1 MISNK
6 NIEFPSK
13 EAQKKSSIV
22 DLITLGCSKNL
33 VDSEQLMRQFEVLGY
48 QVRHDAENPDGEIVI
63 INTCGFIGD
72 AKEESINTILQ
83 FAKLRKHEK
92 IKKLFVMGC
101 LSERYLD
108 ELRHEIPEVDK
119 FYGKFNYN
127 DILTDLGQSY
137 RSDLRFERTLTTP
150 SHYAY
155 IKISEG
161 CNRTCS
167 YCAIPIIT
175 GHHRSRTMEDIENEV
190 KGLVGKGVK
199 EFQLIAQDLSYY
211 GQDRYKTLKLAE
223 LTERLSDIPGV
234 EWLRLHYAY
243 PAQFPYDLLK
253 VMREREN
260 VCNYLDI
267 ALQHVSDNMLKK
279 MRRNITSDQ
288 TYELIDRIRT
298 EVPGIHLRTTLL
310 LGHPGETEEDVNELK
325 EFIRKARFERLGAFA
340 FSNEEGTFAY
350 TNYHD
355 DIPTE
360 EKQKRV
366 DEIMSVQQS
375 ISAELNQLKI
385 GKTFKVIIDREE
397 NEYFIGRTEYDS
409 PEVDQEV
416 LIPLDTVGVTKGEF
430 YQTKIIDATDF
441 DLYGV

>member
-1 MISNK
+1 MSFENINK
-6 NIEFPSK
+6 GT
-13 EAQKKSSIV
+13 V
-22 DLITLGCSKNL
+22 DVITLGCSKNL
-33 VDSEQLMRQFEVLGY
+33 VDSEQLMRQFDVLGY

-83 FAKLRKHEK
+83 FAELRKQDK
-92 IKKLFVMGC
+92 IQKLFVMGC
-101 LSERYLD
+101 LSERYLK
-108 ELRHEIPEVDK
+108 ELRLEMPEVDK

-127 DILTDLGQSY
+127 DILTDLGQTY
-137 RSDLRFERTLTTP
+137 RADLRLERTLTTP
-150 SHYAY
+150 NHYAY

-175 GHHRSRTMEDIENEV
+175 GKHRSRTMEDIENEV
-190 KGLVGKGVK
+190 KGLVSHGVK

-253 VMREREN
+253 VMRERDN

-267 ALQHVSDNMLKK
+267 ALQHVSDNMLKQ
-279 MRRNITSDQ
+279 MRRNITSAQ
-288 TYELIDRIRT
+288 TYELIERIRT

-310 LGHPGETEEDVNELK
+310 LGHPGETEEDVEELK
-325 EFIRKARFERLGAFA
+325 DFVRKARFERLGAFA
-340 FSNEEGTFAY
+340 FSNEEGTYAY
-350 TNYHD
+350 KTFSDN
-355 DIPTE
+355 ILEE
-360 EKQKRV
+360 EKHKRV
-366 DEIMSVQQS
+366 DEIMSIQQG
-375 ISAELNQLKI
+375 ISAEINQSKI
-385 GKTFKVIIDREE
+385 GKTLKVMIDRVED
-397 NEYFIGRTEYDS
+397 EYFVGRTEYDS
-409 PEVDQEV
+409 PEVDPEV
-416 LIPLDTVGVTKGEF
+416 LIPISTLGVKKGEF
-430 YQTKIIDATDF
+430 YYAKIVDATDF
-441 DLYGV
+441 DLYAV

>member
-1 MISNK
+1 MISKK
-6 NIEFPSK
+6 NSEAPASVTQK
-13 EAQKKSSIV
+13 ETSIV

-33 VDSEQLMRQFEVLGY
+33 VDSEQLMKQFEVLGY
-48 QVRHDAENPDGEIVI
+48 QVRHDAVNPDGEIVI

-83 FAKLRKHEK
+83 FAKLRKQEK

-108 ELRHEIPEVDK
+108 ELRLEIPEVDK

-175 GHHRSRTMEDIENEV
+175 GRHRSRTMEDIENEV

-211 GQDRYKTLKLAE
+211 GQDRYKALKLAE

-243 PAQFPYDLLK
+243 PAQFPYDILK
-253 VMREREN
+253 VMRERDN

-267 ALQHVSDNMLKK
+267 ALQHVSNNMLKK
-279 MRRNITSDQ
+279 MRRNITTNE

-298 EVPGIHLRTTLL
+298 EVPDIHLRTTLL
-310 LGHPGETEEDVNELK
+310 LGHPGETEADVNELK

-350 TNYHD
+350 KTYAD

-366 DEIMSVQQS
+366 DEIMSIQQG

-416 LIPLDTVGVTKGEF
+416 LIPLNTTGVKQGDF

-441 DLYGV
+441 DLYGI